1 MDILYAL
8 GLILGLNVYIGLGIY
23 LSKQKQVFWGL
34 LLPFLMSGVSVWR
47 VIEYVR
53 CGSYYLNSEVGVSM
67 ICSFILAV
75 FGWVLFT
82 VVRYGESNE

>member
-1 MDILYAL
+1 
-8 GLILGLNVYIGLGIY
+8 
-23 LSKQKQVFWGL
+23 
-34 LLPFLMSGVSVWR
+34 MSGVSVWR

-82 VVRYGESNE
+82 VVRYGE